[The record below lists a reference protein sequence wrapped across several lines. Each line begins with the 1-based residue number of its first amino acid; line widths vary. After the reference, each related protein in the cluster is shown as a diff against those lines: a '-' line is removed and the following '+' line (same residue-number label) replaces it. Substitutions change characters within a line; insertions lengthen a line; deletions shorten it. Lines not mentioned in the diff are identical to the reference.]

1 MIPQPWAHF
10 FAVAPLI
17 IFSIILIRQN
27 RKLRDDN
34 ERLREAVLG
43 DANRRRPV
51 NVDKD
56 F

>member
-1 MIPQPWAHF
+1 MIPGPWGYLVG
-10 FAVAPLI
+10 VAPLI

-43 DANRRRPV
+43 DANRKRPV
-51 NVDKD
+51 DVDKD